1 MFFIRKKMPRSH
13 ALGEPLLHENHRKPV
28 TRRELLGAGLK
39 TAPALVIGP
48 AWLGAALKSP
58 KAFAQYAADVTALST
73 PNQCGIASQSTGIP
87 VVCFDLAGG
96 ANLVGSE
103 VIVGTQGGQS
113 NFLTT
118 AGYGKMGLPG
128 NMVPTANSTFVSN
141 TFGLLWHSDGA
152 IYRGMLTTAT
162 TPATAANTN
171 GAVICAMSQN
181 DTGQNTHNPMYGIA
195 MAGAR
200 GQLLNLVGNVSS
212 VSGGNSAAVPYMIN
226 PLFQP
231 TTIALPGDDVA
242 LVSTGGAPADPV
254 SVEVLMSQAR
264 ISGGSYT
271 NTQTVTTNVYTG
283 GTTGST
289 GSEFGGMLTAP
300 TSSLG
305 GVNLY
310 NANGTTPTLN
320 EGILKN
326 QVRCAYMQA
335 AYTAATFGNPAS
347 LDPTKDQNI
356 VGGATPI
363 FTAAQMASDSDIQK
377 TASVMKLVINGFAT
391 AGTITLSGFDYHDS
405 TRATGETRNFKAG
418 QMIGAVLEY
427 AQRVG
432 KPVMVY
438 VFSDG
443 SLSSS
448 SMVDTSVAGRD
459 KLAWQGDNQSV
470 ASTFFLVYNPG
481 GRPQLL
487 NGVAGQQ
494 IGYFTAGGAVDPSS
508 SPAANSVTQIPEV
521 MLLNYLGLQGMTSQ
535 FSSIFP
541 TQGLGGSSAWSALT
555 AFAPITTP
563 IPPPPTA

>member
-1 MFFIRKKMPRSH
+1 
-13 ALGEPLLHENHRKPV
+13 V
-28 TRRELLGAGLK
+28 
-39 TAPALVIGP
+39 GP
-48 AWLGAALKSP
+48 AFLGTLLKARTA
-58 KAFAQYAADVTALST
+58 KAGSLDADIDNLVTAYNQIT
-73 PNQCGIASQSTGIP
+73 QCGISATATALP
-87 VVCFDLAGG
+87 VICFDLAGG

-113 NFLTT
+113 NFLST

-128 NMVPTANSTFVSN
+128 NMVPTAGSTFVNSS
-141 TFGLLWHSDGA
+141 FGLLWHSDGA
-152 IYRGMLTTAT
+152 ILRGMQTKATTA
-162 TPATAANTN
+162 ATAANTS

-181 DTGQNTHNPMYGIA
+181 DTGQNPHNPMYGIA
-195 MAGAR
+195 IAGAR
-200 GQLLNLVGNVSS
+200 GRLLNLVGNVSS

-231 TTIALPGDDVA
+231 TTIALPSDDVA

-254 SVEVLMSQAR
+254 SIEVLETQAR
-264 ISGGSYT
+264 ISGGITPY
-271 NTQTVTTNVYTG
+271 
-283 GTTGST
+283 GST
-289 GSEFGGMLTAP
+289 TTPSTEFTGMLAGS
-300 TSSLG
+300 TSQQA

-310 NANGTTPTLN
+310 DPGSGLPTSA
-320 EGILKN
+320 EYALKN
-326 QVRCAYMQA
+326 QVRCAYVGS
-335 AYTAATFGNPAS
+335 AYTAASFGDPSS

-356 VGGATPI
+356 IGGATPI
-363 FTAAQMASDSDIQK
+363 FTATDFQDSDIQK
-377 TASVMKLVINGFAT
+377 TASVMKLVCNGFAA

-432 KPVMVY
+432 TPLMVY

-487 NGVAGQQ
+487 NGAAGQQ
-494 IGYFTAGGAVDPSS
+494 IGYFTSDGAVDASS
-508 SPAANSVTQIPEV
+508 SPAANSVVQIPEL

-535 FSSIFP
+535 FGSIFSS
-541 TQGLGGSSAWSALT
+541 QGLGASSAWAGMT
-555 AFAPITTP
+555 AFAPIRGKIT
-563 IPPPPTA
+563 